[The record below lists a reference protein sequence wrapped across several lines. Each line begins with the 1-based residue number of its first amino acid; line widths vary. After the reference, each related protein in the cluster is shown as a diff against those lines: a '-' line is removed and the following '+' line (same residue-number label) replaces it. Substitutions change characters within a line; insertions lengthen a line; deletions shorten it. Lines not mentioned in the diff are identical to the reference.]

1 MVIRLQIGS
10 NERAARGPVHQNMTI
25 EEHLQQS
32 MESPAVRILGEPL
45 LLVSTCRRTH
55 TLQ

>member
-32 MESPAVRILGEPL
+32 MESPAVRILGAPL
-45 LLVSTCRRTH
+45 LLVSTCSRTH

>member
-1 MVIRLQIGS
+1 MVIRLQIGN
-10 NERAARGPVHQNMTI
+10 NERVARGPVHQNTTI

-45 LLVSTCRRTH
+45 LLVSTCRSTD

>member
-10 NERAARGPVHQNMTI
+10 DERAPRGPVHQNMTI

-32 MESPAVRILGEPL
+32 MESPAVRILGKPL
-45 LLVSTCRRTH
+45 LLISTCRRTD